1 METTLTE
8 LNRSTG
14 RAIAAVKA
22 GESVILTSHGAELAM
37 IVPLDLRP
45 MSGKELAAR
54 MRRHHGAAAALAEM
68 AENMKGLR

>member
-14 RAIAAVKA
+14 RAMVAVKA
-22 GESVILTSHGAELAM
+22 GESVTLTSHGAEFAV
-37 IVPLDLRP
+37 IVPLDIRP

-54 MRRHHGAAAALAEM
+54 LRRHRGAAEALAEM
-68 AENMKGLR
+68 AQNMKGLR